1 MEPMARKPRHI
12 LTFERK
18 RECVLVALFLLISV
32 AGCGERPPVPPVPVE
47 AVSDRRLAT
56 IGYSI
61 QVGAFANLDNAVR
74 LVEGLEANG
83 LNAYYFV
90 HESGLY
96 KVRFGNFPSR
106 QSAEQQAESL
116 RAAGTIDEYY
126 VVSPDDYAAVKER
139 TYGQKYL
146 RFKLVETAESFIGV
160 PYRWGGS
167 SPNAGFDCSGL
178 TMTVYH
184 LNGLNLPRS
193 SGEQFRAG
201 VPVTRRQ
208 LSQGDLVFF
217 ATSGAET
224 VSHVGIYAGK
234 NRFIHA
240 PGRGKKI
247 RIESLS
253 KRYYKSRYAGA
264 RTYL

>member
-1 MEPMARKPRHI
+1 MGRKPRHI

-18 RECVLVALFLLISV
+18 RNCILIALFLLMPI
-32 AGCGERPPVPPVPVE
+32 AGCGERPPVPPVPLQ
-47 AVSDRRLAT
+47 AVSERRLAT

-61 QVGAFANLDNAVR
+61 QAGAFTNLDNAVR
-74 LVEGLEANG
+74 LVEGLEGKG

-96 KVRFGNFPSR
+96 KVRFGNFPSK
-106 QSAEQQAESL
+106 QSAQEQAESL
-116 RAAGTIDEYY
+116 RADGTIDEYY
-126 VVSPDDYAAVKER
+126 IVSPDDYAAVKER

-146 RFKLVETAESFIGV
+146 RFKLVETAERFIGV

-167 SPNAGFDCSGL
+167 SPDAGFDCSGL

-193 SGEQFRAG
+193 SKEQFMAG
-201 VPVTRRQ
+201 VPVKRRQ
-208 LSQGDLVFF
+208 LSRGDLVFF
-217 ATSGAET
+217 ATSGGET
-224 VSHVGIYAGK
+224 VSHVGIYAGR

-240 PGRGKKI
+240 SGRGKKI
-247 RIESLS
+247 RIDSLS
-253 KRYYKSRYAGA
+253 KRYFKNRYAGA
-264 RTYL
+264 RTYIW

>member
-1 MEPMARKPRHI
+1 MEPMAQKTRHI
-12 LTFERK
+12 PTFGRK
-18 RECVLVALFLLISV
+18 RHCVLVALFLLMSL

-74 LVEGLEANG
+74 LVEGLEGQG
-83 LNAYYFV
+83 LDAYYFV

-126 VVSPDDYAAVKER
+126 IVSPDDYAAVQER
-139 TYGQKYL
+139 AYGQKYL
-146 RFKLVETAESFIGV
+146 RFKLVETAERFIGV

-167 SPNAGFDCSGL
+167 SQDAGFDCSGL

-193 SGEQFRAG
+193 SKEQFRAG

-217 ATSGAET
+217 ATSGAGI

>member
-1 MEPMARKPRHI
+1 MEPMRRKPRHI
-12 LTFERK
+12 VTFERK
-18 RECVLVALFLLISV
+18 RDCILVALFLLMQI
-32 AGCGERPPVPPVPVE
+32 AGCEKRPPVPSY
-47 AVSDRRLAT
+47 AVSERRLAT

-61 QVGAFANLDNAVR
+61 QAGAFMNLDNAVR

-106 QSAEQQAESL
+106 QSAEQRAESL
-116 RAAGTIDEYY
+116 RAAGTVDEYY
-126 VVSPDDYAAVKER
+126 IVSPDDYAAVQER
-139 TYGQKYL
+139 AHGQKYL
-146 RFKLVETAESFIGV
+146 RFKLVETAERFIGV

-167 SPNAGFDCSGL
+167 SPDAGFDCSGL

-193 SGEQFRAG
+193 SKEQFRTGA
-201 VPVTRRQ
+201 PVTRRQ

-217 ATSGAET
+217 ATSGAGT
-224 VSHVGIYAGK
+224 ISHVGIYAGK

>member
-1 MEPMARKPRHI
+1 METMGRKPRHI

-18 RECVLVALFLLISV
+18 PNYILVALFLLIPI
-32 AGCGERPPVPPVPVE
+32 AGCGGRPPVPLQ
-47 AVSDRRLAT
+47 AVSEPRLAT

-61 QVGAFANLDNAVR
+61 QAGAFINLDNAVR
-74 LVEGLEANG
+74 LVEGLEGKG

-90 HESGLY
+90 DESGLY
-96 KVRFGNFPSR
+96 KVRFGNFPSK
-106 QSAEQQAESL
+106 QSAQQKAESL
-116 RAAGTIDEYY
+116 GAAGIIGEYY
-126 VVSPDDYAAVKER
+126 IVSPDDFAAIKER
-139 TYGQKYL
+139 AYGQKHL
-146 RFKLVETAESFIGV
+146 RFKLVETAERFIGI

-167 SPNAGFDCSGL
+167 SRDAGFDCSGL

-193 SGEQFRAG
+193 SKEQFRTG
-201 VPVTRRQ
+201 VPVKRRQ
-208 LSQGDLVFF
+208 LSRGDLVFF
-217 ATSGAET
+217 ATSGGGT

-247 RIESLS
+247 RIDSLS

-264 RTYL
+264 RTYLW

>member
-1 MEPMARKPRHI
+1 MGRKPRHS

-18 RECVLVALFLLISV
+18 RNCILIALFLLMPI
-32 AGCGERPPVPPVPVE
+32 AGCGERPPVPPVPLQ
-47 AVSDRRLAT
+47 AVSERRLAT

-61 QVGAFANLDNAVR
+61 QAGAFTNLDNAVR
-74 LVEGLEANG
+74 LVEGLEGQG

-96 KVRFGNFPSR
+96 KVRFGNFPSK
-106 QSAEQQAESL
+106 QSAQEQAESL

-126 VVSPDDYAAVKER
+126 IVSPDDYAAVKER

-146 RFKLVETAESFIGV
+146 RFKLVETAERFIGV

-167 SPNAGFDCSGL
+167 SPDAGFDCSGL

-193 SGEQFRAG
+193 SKEQFRTG
-201 VPVTRRQ
+201 VRINRSQ
-208 LSQGDLVFF
+208 LSRGDLVFF
-217 ATSGAET
+217 ATSGEET
-224 VSHVGIYAGK
+224 VSHVGIYAGR

-247 RIESLS
+247 RIDSLS
-253 KRYYKSRYAGA
+253 KRYFKNRYAGA
-264 RTYL
+264 RTYIW

>member
-1 MEPMARKPRHI
+1 MEPMGQKPRHI

-18 RECVLVALFLLISV
+18 RDCILAALFLLMSI
-32 AGCGERPPVPPVPVE
+32 AGCAQRPPAPLQ
-47 AVSDRRLAT
+47 AVSEQRLAP

-61 QVGAFANLDNAVR
+61 QAGAFANLDNAVR
-74 LVEGLEANG
+74 LVQVLEDKG

-96 KVRFGNFPSR
+96 KVRFGNFPSKR
-106 QSAEQQAESL
+106 SAQERAEGL
-116 RAAGTIDEYY
+116 RAAGTVDAYY
-126 VVSPDDYAAVKER
+126 IVSPDDYAGLKER
-139 TYGQKYL
+139 NDGQKYL
-146 RFKLVETAESFIGV
+146 RLNLVETAERFIGV

-167 SPNAGFDCSGL
+167 SPDAGFDCSGL

-193 SGEQFRAG
+193 SREQFRAG
-201 VPVTRRQ
+201 VPVKRRQ
-208 LSQGDLVFF
+208 LSRGDLVFF
-217 ATSGAET
+217 ATSGRGT
-224 VSHVGIYAGK
+224 VSHVGIYAGR

-247 RIESLS
+247 RIDSLS
-253 KRYYKSRYAGA
+253 KRYYRDRYAGA